1 MEGQETVSYC
11 DCTMRARSEGVC
23 VTEVEEGASKDVF
36 GQNRICSQAK
46 AKSVADLMKHE
57 GKRMD

>member
-1 MEGQETVSYC
+1 
-11 DCTMRARSEGVC
+11 MRARSEGVC